1 MTKAKPETEII
12 ILHETVL
19 QSYLVDSSTFL
30 LFVAL
35 IGVGVYLDS
44 TVLQFIGGLMGI
56 ATICARHSR
65 HNRMTIDEARKR
77 LDELEAA

>member
-1 MTKAKPETEII
+1 MTTKTKTEVI

-19 QSYLVDSSTFL
+19 QSYLIDSSTFL
-30 LFVAL
+30 LFLSL

-56 ATICARHSR
+56 VTISARSIR
-65 HNRMTIDEARKR
+65 QNRMTIEQARKR